1 MKIRLDNVR
10 VAFPALDAP
19 RGMPGENDPD
29 KQAFSARLIIEPG
42 SANAKKIAAAML
54 EVAKEKWKDKGAAR
68 LAELQDEGRTCYLAK
83 EYKNKKT
90 REVYAGFEGMHSVSA
105 RNKMRPSVFGK
116 GGLEITNPAA
126 IKQLIYSGCR
136 VSAALDIYVQDN
148 GFGQR
153 INAGLMGVRFMAD
166 DSSLGGARAASAD
179 DFSDIVDEEESL
191 V

>member
-1 MKIRLDNVR
+1 
-10 VAFPALDAP
+10 
-19 RGMPGENDPD
+19 MPGDTDDD
-29 KQAFSARLIIEPG
+29 KKAYSLRLIIDPG
-42 SANAKKIAAAML
+42 SANAKKIADAMVN
-54 EVAKEKWKDKGAAR
+54 VANEKWKDKGVQR
-68 LAELQDEGRTCYLAK
+68 LRELEEEGRTCYLKK

-90 REVYAGFEGMHSVSA
+90 REVYAGFEGKHSVSA
-105 RNKMRPSVFGK
+105 RKKVQPSVFGR
-116 GGLEITNPAA
+116 GGTQVTDPAA

-166 DSSLGGARAASAD
+166 DASLGGARAASAD
-179 DFSDIVDEEESL
+179 VFSDIVDEEESL